1 MSIKT
6 LNLGGKKRRKQ
17 RGKKSIKIFN
27 LGKKP
32 MEINWEKVYPD
43 FQFKHSF
50 AFAFPRTQGKDPR
63 CNSLC
68 RELSLW
74 ELPPSSGI
82 TPLCWHSHGGSKP
95 GASKE

>member
-6 LNLGGKKRRKQ
+6 LNLGGKKRRKK

-27 LGKKP
+27 LGKNP